1 MPKRPIK
8 LSSKI
13 RKHLGL
19 DEHSRIPVCVVGGSQ
34 EPTIVGE
41 SWGWET
47 RTGIPIR
54 HPTAYSKVGWSS
66 MVYRAS
72 TKRIEVGEEWLLNF
86 RG

>member
-1 MPKRPIK
+1 MPK

-13 RKHLGL
+13 RKYLGL
-19 DEHSRIPVCVVGGSQ
+19 NSNSRIPVHIVGGSQ

-41 SWGWET
+41 SYGWET

-54 HPTAYSKVGWSS
+54 HPTSYAKVGWSS
-66 MVYRAS
+66 MRYRAS